1 MPLVANFS
9 CSQFSG
15 TPNLITLTDTSTGT
29 DVTITSRRVYI
40 QSASGTF
47 LVPTGTTTDYIV
59 WAYASPSLT
68 VNVLTQDT
76 AASITVQWLDSSNAQ
91 VYTKTSS
98 FAFTAYNET
107 FYYNLTQNQV
117 ANPTIIAANEYYDS
131 KMKLRVELD
140 SAQQAITFAS
150 DIFAAQAA
158 LNRATDLVT
167 NQNYYF

>member
-1 MPLVANFS
+1 MALVPNFS
-9 CSQFSG
+9 ASQFSG
-15 TPNLITLTDTSTGT
+15 TPSYITLTDTSTGS
-29 DVTITSRRVYI
+29 DVTITSRRVTI
-40 QSASGTF
+40 QAANGTF
-47 LVPTGTTTDYIV
+47 LVPSGTTTQYIV
-59 WAYASPSLT
+59 WALANTSTTFS
-68 VNVLTQDT
+68 VLTQDT
-76 AASITVQWLDSSNAQ
+76 AASITVQWVNSSGTA
-91 VYTKTSS
+91 VTSKTTS

-117 ANPTIIAANEYYDS
+117 ANPVIIAANEYYDS

-150 DIFAAQAA
+150 DIFASQAA